1 MNIFKIQEELIRLF
15 DEMQENEGE
24 LIPELEEQLNIT
36 ENDFKGK
43 IESYTNYVKIID
55 NDLELIKNEQKRLK
69 ELYERKEKVKDRI
82 SNIVINAIHEF
93 GDTKK
98 SGVKFIDYG
107 IGTVSIRKSTAVET
121 NEGLINYVNDSM
133 NKTLAFNKDNNQL
146 DVINKIN
153 LEELAQNIAE
163 TAVTPITK
171 EELEQLNMK
180 ISLNI
185 PYKDLNNGEGYN
197 ALKEIVKY
205 SKEYKCSTDVSKTNV
220 KSILTE
226 NGAAMPNIARLK
238 FNESLTIK

>member
-1 MNIFKIQEELIRLF
+1 MNIFKIREELICLF
-15 DEMQENEGE
+15 DEIEQNEGE
-24 LIPELEEQLNIT
+24 LTPELEKQLNIT
-36 ENDFKGK
+36 EHNFKAK
-43 IESYTNYVKIID
+43 IESYTSYVKLID

-93 GDTKK
+93 GDSKK

-107 IGTVSIRKSTAVET
+107 VGTVSIRKSTAVET
-121 NEGLINYVNDSM
+121 NESLINYVNESI
-133 NKTLAFNKDNNQL
+133 NKNLTFNKDNNQL

-153 LEELAQNIAE
+153 LEELAQNIIEVSAS
-163 TAVTPITK
+163 PITK
-171 EELEQLNMK
+171 EELEYLNMK
-180 ISLNI
+180 VSLNI

-205 SKEYKCSTDVSKTNV
+205 SKEYKCATDISKTNI
-220 KSILTE
+220 KPILTE
-226 NGAAMPNIARLK
+226 NGAAMPNIAKLK